1 MHMPNHVIEHSW
13 LLRFPAIGIVSMLLG
28 AKLMIWIDSRFFDSS
43 LEATSEEEKLDII
56 SW

>member
-1 MHMPNHVIEHSW
+1 MHMPNHVIEHIW